1 MFSQQITQCA
11 HSIQPVQYQPLH
23 IMGYPCVMFLLGD
36 MFSVCIG
43 SADNLV
49 IMQRHLAFLMY
60 CAHMQMARTT
70 GSHMN

>member
-1 MFSQQITQCA
+1 
-11 HSIQPVQYQPLH
+11 
-23 IMGYPCVMFLLGD
+23 MFLLGD

-60 CAHMQMARTT
+60 CARMQMARTT